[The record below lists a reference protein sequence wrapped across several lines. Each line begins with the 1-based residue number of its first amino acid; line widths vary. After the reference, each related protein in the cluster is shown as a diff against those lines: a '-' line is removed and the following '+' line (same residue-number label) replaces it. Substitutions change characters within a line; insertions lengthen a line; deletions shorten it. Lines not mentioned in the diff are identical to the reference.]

1 MWNATFSLNTITK
14 VCACVAG
21 VQISGAR
28 LWTDSLIMHS
38 WMNVQD
44 SVWQN
49 KSDISPSTTP
59 ANTCHENNPD
69 KSKFSLRKRGEGE
82 KNFFFLFKTCCEVST
97 VVQAVHSQKDKNYSF
112 REALIKPK
120 LFTRN
125 LRAGKWVRGS
135 LRGHEAISMNR
146 NSVIQL
152 LLATYAAL
160 SLHFSKFCKYT
171 SLCYKLCDWIVM
183 KTCKSSLQSCKPV
196 D

>member
-1 MWNATFSLNTITK
+1 MCDKISLTSHPLPLPLTHAMKIT
-14 VCACVAG
+14 
-21 VQISGAR
+21 QIRASFH
-28 LWTDSLIMHS
+28 WE
-38 WMNVQD
+38 NVGRG
-44 SVWQN
+44 
-49 KSDISPSTTP
+49 
-59 ANTCHENNPD
+59 
-69 KSKFSLRKRGEGE
+69 RKT
-82 KNFFFLFKTCCEVST
+82 FFLFKTCCEVST

-112 REALIKPK
+112 REALMKPK

-146 NSVIQL
+146 NSIIQL

-160 SLHFSKFCKYT
+160 PLHFSKFCKYT